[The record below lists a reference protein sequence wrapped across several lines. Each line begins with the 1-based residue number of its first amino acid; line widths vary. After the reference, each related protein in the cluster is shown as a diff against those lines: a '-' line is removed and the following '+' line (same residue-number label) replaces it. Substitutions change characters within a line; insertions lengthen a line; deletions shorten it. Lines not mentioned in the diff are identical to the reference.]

1 MYDPSLVFK
10 AIFLTNSTLT
20 QHEYLEGG
28 MFPDELKIEV
38 VSVYKKND
46 KQDKAGQNNYRI
58 ITILS
63 NISKIYSQPAIT
75 CSKLTTETLEQRFE
89 ICSKLIIKTT

>member
-1 MYDPSLVFK
+1 
-10 AIFLTNSTLT
+10 
-20 QHEYLEGG
+20 

-89 ICSKLIIKTT
+89 ICSKLTIKTT